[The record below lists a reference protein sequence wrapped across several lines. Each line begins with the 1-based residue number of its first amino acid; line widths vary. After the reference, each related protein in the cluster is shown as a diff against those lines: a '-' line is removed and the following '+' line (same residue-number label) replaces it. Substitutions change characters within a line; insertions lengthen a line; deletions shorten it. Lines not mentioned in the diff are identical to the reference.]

1 MTKKHTIYQ
10 NAVNDILLSHGE
22 YVPALIEKCRMNL
35 NIQDYDQLKESIRE
49 LVRSDKN
56 NIIAYQYWTFYDLA
70 HEGNLDNGRDR
81 LERLFSLINDLE
93 PNNFQLMLMT
103 SQLMSR
109 ICGRAT
115 RILNICMR
123 LLEKCR
129 RLQPLAPEAIV
140 ELGNCYYMVNDL
152 DKALELFKE
161 AASIDLESLDPMI
174 GMLKAMIAKSNF
186 QEAEVQLEF
195 LSEMS
200 RSLGGKTSQVAFI
213 EGVLHGRIKIGR
225 GNFGQM
231 EEKLKASNKALDE
244 SLKLHIKLQ
253 KTLPQ
258 NLSFYIQLNPDYL
271 LSLANEF
278 LYHSDFTL
286 SQIKDRILN
295 PTTPTHL
302 VKKAAKLLETTL
314 KKVPGLIPAY
324 MIAAKSKL
332 IMGDMNAALMHLQKA
347 LEYDPKNEEAH
358 ILYAIIVYS
367 NGNLESAYSSIKE
380 ALANNF
386 DIDKNP
392 FFMLIKGQIEF
403 ESTKVKEGLKTLKKA
418 FELPGVQE
426 EAEPNEIQQNRFMTV
441 IEFNNN
447 IRAQIFVYYSKALAQ
462 AKQNTR
468 AKEVMEQAIMEFAGT
483 EDEPVVLLGNADI
496 AILSGDLKKA
506 ISILKN
512 VEPNA
517 KGYMEAR
524 KKLADIYLNN
534 MMQRRQYAKCY
545 TDLADT
551 FPTFENLKL
560 LGDALMK
567 IQEPHDAIEAYERAL
582 ALDPENQH
590 MIALIGKAMSTTHD
604 YQATNDYYER
614 IVTTYPDNV
623 DIKIDYAKILV
634 KSNHLDVTIFVIFS

>member
-1 MTKKHTIYQ
+1 
-10 NAVNDILLSHGE
+10 
-22 YVPALIEKCRMNL
+22 MNL
-35 NIQDYDQLKESIRE
+35 NIQDYEQLKESIRE
-49 LVRSDKN
+49 LVKADKS

-70 HEGNLDNGRDR
+70 HEGNLDNARDR
-81 LERLFSLINDLE
+81 MERLYSLINELE
-93 PNNFQLMLMT
+93 PNNYNLMIMT

-115 RILNICMR
+115 RIINICMR
-123 LLEKCR
+123 MLEKCR
-129 RLQPLAPEAIV
+129 KLNPLSSDAIV
-140 ELGNCYYMVNDL
+140 ELGNCYFMVNDL
-152 DKALELFKE
+152 EKASELYKE
-161 AASIDLESLDPMI
+161 AASIDLESMDPMI

-186 QEAEVQLEF
+186 SEAEIQLEF

-213 EGVLHGRIKIGR
+213 EGVLHGRRKVGR
-225 GNFGQM
+225 GNFGEM
-231 EEKLKASNKALDE
+231 EEKLKASNQALDE

-253 KTLPQ
+253 KSLPQ
-258 NLSFYIQLNPDYL
+258 NLQFYIHLNPDYL

-302 VKKAAKLLETTL
+302 VKKAGKLLETTL

-332 IMGDMNAALMHLQKA
+332 IMGNMNGALMHLQKA

-367 NGNLESAYSSIKE
+367 NGNLDSAYSSIKE

-403 ESTKVKEGLKTLKKA
+403 ESNNIQEGLRTLKKA
-418 FELPGVQE
+418 FDLPGVQE
-426 EAEPNEIQQNRFMTV
+426 SEPNEIQQNRFMTV
-441 IEFNNN
+441 IEFNDN
-447 IRAQIFVYYSKALAQ
+447 IRAQIFVYYAKALAQ
-462 AKQNTR
+462 SKETTR
-468 AKEVMEQAIMEFAGT
+468 AKEIMEQAIMEFAGT

-506 ISILKN
+506 IDILKN

-545 TDLADT
+545 QDLAET

-560 LGDALMK
+560 FGDALMN
-567 IQEPHDAIEAYERAL
+567 IQEPHDAIAAYERAL

-590 MIALIGKAMSTTHD
+590 MIALIGKAMATTHD

-614 IVTTYPDNV
+614 IVTAYPDNI

-634 KSNHLDVTIFVIFS
+634 KSNHLDVRFNHH